1 MNKEEVVEM
10 MVKSF
15 NDDNYKMA
23 EAAGMLEGTIKEN
36 LENSQP
42 SINFMLSNIY
52 DLLVSNNL
60 IKND

>member
-1 MNKEEVVEM
+1 MNKDEVVDM

-23 EAAGMLEGTIKEN
+23 EAAGMLEGDIKEN

-42 SINFMLSNIY
+42 SITFMLSNIY
-52 DLLVSNNL
+52 DLLVS
-60 IKND
+60 KNIIVND